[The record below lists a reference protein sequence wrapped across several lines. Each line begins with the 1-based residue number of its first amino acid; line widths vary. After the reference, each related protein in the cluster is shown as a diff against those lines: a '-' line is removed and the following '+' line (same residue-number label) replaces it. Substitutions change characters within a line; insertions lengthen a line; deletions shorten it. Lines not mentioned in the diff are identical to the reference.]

1 MKTHPGREWIEGPHI
16 RFKDHQSVQLLY
28 LKEEGAEVKEQPVA
42 PEAQLIKL
50 DGIAAGGE
58 HQHYVLMRTPQAAT
72 AEQEGVARILM
83 VGDMH
88 GQLSKLVRLLQAH
101 RVIDEE
107 RNWRWGRG
115 HLVMCG
121 DVMDR
126 GMEVL
131 PLLWLLCKLE
141 QQAQE
146 AGGALHLLLG
156 NHELMVLQG
165 DYRYVNPNLMQRYA
179 LSGMEYGKLFGKDWY
194 LGQWLR
200 SRHAVV
206 RLNGL
211 LISHAGIS
219 AATAHEGLNIAALNA
234 SIRAAI
240 DKRSLTDLEELL
252 LGNLG
257 PLWYRGYLMKNPYY
271 SPATEQEVGEVLE
284 QFSASHM
291 VVAHTTVDRIKSFFG
306 GSLWAVDLDIESP
319 AVAAGALLFE
329 EGKFYVLSSD
339 GGRTQASGA

>member
-1 MKTHPGREWIEGPHI
+1 MKTYSGKEWIEGPHI

-28 LKEEGAEVKEQPVA
+28 LKEEGAQVKDLPIA
-42 PEAQLIKL
+42 PEAQVIKL

-58 HQHYVLMRTPQAAT
+58 QQYVLMRTPQAAA

-88 GQLSKLVRLLQAH
+88 GQLLKLVRLLQAH
-101 RVIDEE
+101 GVIDEE
-107 RNWRWGRG
+107 QNWRWGRG

-126 GMEVL
+126 GLEVL

-156 NHELMVLQG
+156 NHELMVLQR

-179 LSGMEYGKLFGKDWY
+179 LSGMEYGKLFGKGWY

-219 AATAHEGLNIAALNA
+219 AETAREGLGIAAINN

-240 DKRSLTDLEELL
+240 DKPHLTDLEEQL
-252 LGNLG
+252 LGNTG

-271 SPATEQEVGEVLE
+271 SPATELEVDEVLE
-284 QFSASHM
+284 QYCASHM
-291 VVAHTTVDRIKSFFG
+291 VVAHTPVDRIKSFFRG
-306 GSLWAVDLDIESP
+306 CLWAVDLDIESP
-319 AVAAGALLFE
+319 AVAAGGLLFE

-339 GGRTQASGA
+339 GGRTVASNA